1 MEVILKQD
9 VNKLGGK
16 DELVK
21 VRNGYGRNFLIPKGL
36 AIIAD
41 ATNKK
46 VLAETQKQR
55 AYKEEKLKKAAEVN
69 AETLKNITIKVG
81 AKVGEAGKIFGS
93 VTSVQIAE
101 AMKKQGYE
109 VERKN
114 ITMNEEAVKTTGKYT
129 ADVKLHKE
137 VIVKVNFE
145 VVEE

>member
-1 MEVILKQD
+1 MEIILKQD
-9 VNKLGGK
+9 VNKLGSK

-21 VRNGYGRNFLIPKGL
+21 VKAGYGRNFLIPKGL
-36 AIIAD
+36 AIVAD
-41 ATNKK
+41 ETNKK
-46 VLAETQKQR
+46 ILAETVKQR
-55 AYKEEKLKKAAEVN
+55 AHKEEKLKTAALAN
-69 AETLKNITIKVG
+69 AETLKNIVIKV
-81 AKVGEAGKIFGS
+81 ATKVGEKGKIFGS

-101 AMKKQGYE
+101 AMKKQGYD

-114 ITMNEEAVKTTGKYT
+114 INMNENAIKTTGTYT